1 MSTRLMLRRAP
12 SRCLFQPS
20 KTYGQKI
27 HVLASLRVHKHN
39 SRVAHHFSICKL
51 RSYFKFELAELL
63 NFRKARKEAA
73 NPSREHGAWDAP
85 LVAYFDRLLWV
96 HDFSLAGD
104 SDLFLDFSASAISVS
119 APLNVL
125 RNVLGNENKSA
136 QLKGVLVF
144 EQRFL
149 SE

>member
-1 MSTRLMLRRAP
+1 M
-12 SRCLFQPS
+12 
-20 KTYGQKI
+20 
-27 HVLASLRVHKHN
+27 
-39 SRVAHHFSICKL
+39 
-51 RSYFKFELAELL
+51 
-63 NFRKARKEAA
+63 
-73 NPSREHGAWDAP
+73 
-85 LVAYFDRLLWV
+85 